1 MTLRFESVV
10 ALPRN
15 LILISNE
22 LIFFFV
28 FRLTSQGPQFH
39 TIYDP
44 NTVDWHL
51 RPDHTSPNPP
61 IHQYFPNRPEPVGYN
76 GGPPKT
82 QHPNLGHYAHYVPTA
97 ATTNAD
103 RGQMPAGYPGAQGW
117 ACPKLILRGL
127 LPGLFWNPMELCSL
141 TILNLLA

>member
-1 MTLRFESVV
+1 M
-10 ALPRN
+10 
-15 LILISNE
+15 ISNE
-22 LIFFFV
+22 YKTLFI
-28 FRLTSQGPQFH
+28 FRLTSQGQQFH

-76 GGPPKT
+76 GGQPKT

-103 RGQMPAGYPGAQGW
+103 RGQMPPAGYPGGPGVGL
-117 ACPKLILRGL
+117 PKTDPSGIAARFILEPDGTVQPNYSEPPCITCQAPL
-127 LPGLFWNPMELCSL
+127 NPS
-141 TILNLLA
+141 TWR